1 MEDAFPA
8 KWEFRQA
15 KKLPG
20 YGTPK
25 NITPLRASSPY
36 PLRCETC
43 GKALTLLRPKAEGT
57 PAMRLSQIVAQ
68 HPTRHSRST
77 QTESNIRDLV
87 KLLDEETGG
96 VASEQ

>member
-20 YGTPK
+20 SRAPK
-25 NITPLRASSPY
+25 KINPRRASSPY

-43 GKALTLLRPKAEGT
+43 GKALTLPRPKAAGT

>member
-1 MEDAFPA
+1 
-8 KWEFRQA
+8 
-15 KKLPG
+15 
-20 YGTPK
+20 
-25 NITPLRASSPY
+25 
-36 PLRCETC
+36 
-43 GKALTLLRPKAEGT
+43 
-57 PAMRLSQIVAQ
+57 MRLSQIVAQ